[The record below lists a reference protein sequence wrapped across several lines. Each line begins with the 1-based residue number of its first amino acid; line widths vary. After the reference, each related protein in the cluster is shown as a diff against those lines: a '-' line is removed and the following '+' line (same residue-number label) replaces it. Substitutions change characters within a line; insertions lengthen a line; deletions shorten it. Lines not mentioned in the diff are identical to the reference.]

1 MSGRKSCI
9 ATTILPTIIIIRY
22 ILALKCA
29 LPLMLCLCII
39 QGMEDRKLS
48 PSSNRQRGGK
58 GTGVT
63 GAGSITPPPAH
74 HHTSLSSLTA
84 PNKRRTSSAASSTA
98 SSHPS
103 ETHHQHH
110 HSRSSSPLLNSP
122 PAKRHHPS
130 SSSSS
135 SSTPIAITPNTNA
148 TTTSTTTQTIGHR
161 RIPSSASTE
170 SGGGGSGGPG
180 IDALPDGTL
189 LYIFD
194 MVWSG
199 RPSYGDNDGRRQLGD
214 IALVCRQWRDLANSD
229 ELWKPLCIA
238 RWPWLKSLKGGPAEL
253 LPPLAVYKHQ
263 GEGRSPMVW
272 HEFCVRH
279 GRCMNKAGIGRRTSW
294 GSEYSLSV
302 EIFDRKGGFRLFCS
316 YGRVSIMQQNPA
328 PDGRWLTKLAITG
341 FASCWHFSASSRDPV
356 MGRFENIRQYF
367 ERSHERSLEHCL
379 CTEVSSRSNT

>member
-1 MSGRKSCI
+1 MTLMTPSLMIIKLSVINHIKSLDQEDEV
-9 ATTILPTIIIIRY
+9 ASEEDH
-22 ILALKCA
+22 
-29 LPLMLCLCII
+29 
-39 QGMEDRKLS
+39 QDRKVTA
-48 PSSNRQRGGK
+48 SSSASSL
-58 GTGVT
+58 VLPPLIPPPPT
-63 GAGSITPPPAH
+63 GAGLLMPPTP
-74 HHTSLSSLTA
+74 SLSCLGGPATTTMMASPLSVEVIQC
-84 PNKRRTSSAASSTA
+84 NKRCHQQYGYPSP
-98 SSHPS
+98 SHHPPNS
-103 ETHHQHH
+103 NSHG
-110 HSRSSSPLLNSP
+110 SPAP
-122 PAKRHHPS
+122 PAKRLVS
-130 SSSSS
+130 SFSISSDNGQSK
-135 SSTPIAITPNTNA
+135 NHE
-148 TTTSTTTQTIGHR
+148 GKL
-161 RIPSSASTE
+161 
-170 SGGGGSGGPG
+170 G

-199 RPSYGDNDGRRQLGD
+199 RPSYGDNDGRKQLGD

-238 RWPWLKSLKGGPAEL
+238 RWPWLKSLKGGPSEL
-253 LPPLAVYKHQ
+253 LPPLAAYKHQ

-341 FASCWHFSASSRDPV
+341 FASCWHFSAASRDPV
-356 MGRFENIRQYF
+356 LSRFENIRQYF

-379 CTEVSSRSNT
+379 CTEVCMVYFPFSGRYILGKIIYLITCFSHL